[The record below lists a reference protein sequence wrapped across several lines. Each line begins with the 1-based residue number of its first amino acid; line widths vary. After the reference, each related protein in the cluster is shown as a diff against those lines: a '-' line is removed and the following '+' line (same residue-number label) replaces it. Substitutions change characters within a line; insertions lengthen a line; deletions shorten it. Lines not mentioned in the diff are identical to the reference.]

1 MATILAAPDSRGRI
15 HPVTTTIPD
24 TLLPRDGRFGSGP
37 AKIRDEA
44 LTALADSG
52 RTLLGTSHRQAPVRN
67 LVGRIRDQ
75 LVDLFDAPPG
85 YELVLGN
92 GGATA
97 FWDIA
102 VSSLI
107 SERSAHGSFGEFS
120 AKFAKAAARAPHLA
134 DPVVTA
140 ADPGA
145 IALPEPVAGVDTYAW
160 AHNETATGAMAPVR
174 RVTGDVG
181 ALTVVDGTSAAG
193 GLPVDLAETDV
204 YYFAPQKCL
213 GSDGGL
219 WLSFLSPA
227 AVERTERIAGSD
239 RWIPDVLSLQLAVEN
254 SRKNQTLNTP
264 ALATLFLLDQ
274 QLQWLLAG
282 GGLAGAVARSC
293 ESADRLYG
301 WAEAHPAA
309 TPFVADPAI
318 RSTVVGTIDFAES
331 VDAAAL
337 AATLRSN
344 GIIDIEPY
352 RKLGRNQ
359 VRVGMYP
366 TVDPGDV
373 SALCTCIDW
382 VLEHSSS

>member
-1 MATILAAPDSRGRI
+1 MATILAAPSTRGRI

-44 LTALADSG
+44 LAALAASG
-52 RTLLGTSHRQAPVRN
+52 RTLLGTSHRQAPVRD
-67 LVGRIRDQ
+67 LVGRVRAQ
-75 LVDLFDAPPG
+75 LAELFDAPKS

-92 GGATA
+92 GGASV
-97 FWDIA
+97 FWDVA

-107 SERSAHGSFGEFS
+107 TERSAHGTFGEFS
-120 AKFAKAAARAPHLA
+120 TKFARAAERAPHLA
-134 DPVVTA
+134 DPILTSA
-140 ADPGA
+140 EPGSVA
-145 IALPEPVAGVDTYAW
+145 VPEPATGVDTYAW
-160 AHNETATGAMAPVR
+160 AHNETSTGAMAPVH
-174 RVTGDVG
+174 RVAGDPG

-193 GLPVDLAETDV
+193 GLPADLAETDV

-219 WLSFLSPA
+219 WLAFLSPA
-227 AVERTERIAGSD
+227 AIERTERIAATD
-239 RWIPDVLSLQLAVEN
+239 RWIPDSLSLQLAVEN

-274 QLQWLLAG
+274 QLQWLLAA
-282 GGLAGAVARSC
+282 GGLTAAVERSRD
-293 ESADRLYG
+293 SAARLYG
-301 WAEAHPAA
+301 WAEAHPSA
-309 TPFVADPAI
+309 TPFVTDPAI
-318 RSTVVGTIDFAES
+318 RSTVVGAIDFAES

-344 GIIDIEPY
+344 GIVDVEPY

-359 VRVGMYP
+359 LRVGMYP
-366 TVDPGDV
+366 TVDPDDV
-373 SALCTCIDW
+373 SALCRCIDW
-382 VLEHSSS
+382 VLEHAAN